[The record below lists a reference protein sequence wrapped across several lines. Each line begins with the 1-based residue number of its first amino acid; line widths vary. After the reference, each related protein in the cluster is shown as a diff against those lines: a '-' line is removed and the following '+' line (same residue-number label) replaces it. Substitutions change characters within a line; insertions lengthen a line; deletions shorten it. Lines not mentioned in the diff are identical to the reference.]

1 MEIAIFLSRAFA
13 AMDAAGHGK
22 VIARP
27 EGGPSA
33 DRQGDVPKK
42 LLAFFASDMLQL
54 FEIER
59 FLFDHAIPRDRD
71 RSNAIGKLC
80 DRLRRPSKPLAFV
93 MRPDRAA
100 SARPDQME
108 PFDR

>member
-42 LLAFFASDMLQL
+42 LLAFFAS
-54 FEIER
+54 FSITR
-59 FLFDHAIPRDRD
+59 FHVIGIALT
-71 RSNAIGKLC
+71 RSASYATVFGVPASRW
-80 DRLRRPSKPLAFV
+80 RL
-93 MRPDRAA
+93 
-100 SARPDQME
+100 
-108 PFDR
+108 